1 MRLCNETITVINSQ
15 VDPATGYDKYYA
27 TTISGVS
34 WFCEIASSVD
44 SSGLKA
50 ADKYTI
56 RIPENADFG
65 GKAYV
70 APADYAS
77 ADPAAAF
84 TLRNGD
90 TIVRGQVQGNDLTP
104 ATVHRTHTEAATIL
118 GVTDNRRTP
127 HARHWK
133 VVGA

>member
-1 MRLCNETITVINSQ
+1 MRLCNETVTIVNSQ
-15 VDPATGYDKYYA
+15 VDSATGYDKYYA
-27 TTISGVS
+27 TIVSGVS

-56 RIPENADFG
+56 RIPEGADFG
-65 GKAYV
+65 GKTYV
-70 APADYAS
+70 NPADYET
-77 ADPAAAF
+77 ADPSTAF

-90 TIVRGQVQGNDLTP
+90 TIVRGKVKGDSISP
-104 ATVHRTHTEAATIL
+104 AEIHRKYTEAATIL

-127 HARHWK
+127 NARHWK